1 MLLKELNDYELLYL
15 ISDGNEYAQYLLYEK
30 YNALL
35 YSKMRDLNVFKK
47 YYDDFY
53 QEGLIALSIA
63 IKTYDMD
70 MASSFYNYLSVIIKR
85 RFLRYYKYLCR
96 LDVPF
101 SSLYNEFENGVMQFK
116 DPNNFDLYDAGYSL
130 LNTDFDK
137 NVYRLLYKEG
147 FMPKDIASILIC
159 DVKKVYNAINKI
171 KKVLQELKY

>member
-1 MLLKELNDYELLYL
+1 MEIMELNDYELLYL
-15 ISDGNEYAQYLLYEK
+15 ISDGNEYAEYLLYKK

-35 YSKMRDLNVFKK
+35 YSKMKDLNVFKK

-53 QEGLIALSIA
+53 QEGLIAMMIA
-63 IKTYDMD
+63 IKTYDMN
-70 MASSFYNYLSVIIKR
+70 MPSSFYTYLCVIVKR

-101 SSLYNEFENGVMQFK
+101 SNLYAEFEEDVMQFK
-116 DPNNFDLYDAGYSL
+116 DPNDCYLYDAGYNL

-147 FMPKDIASILIC
+147 LMPRDVASILMC
-159 DVKKVYNAINKI
+159 DVKKVYNTKNKI
-171 KKVLQELKY
+171 KKLLQELKY